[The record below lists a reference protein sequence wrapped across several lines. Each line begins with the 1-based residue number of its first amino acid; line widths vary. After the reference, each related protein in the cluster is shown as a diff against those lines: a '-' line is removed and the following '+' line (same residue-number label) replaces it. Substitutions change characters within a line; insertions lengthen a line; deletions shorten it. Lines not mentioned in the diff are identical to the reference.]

1 MSHWLGKISRVSPT
15 AVARTTS
22 TTASDRCAPTQWRVF
37 DETLATAFDVNYP
50 EKTLPLTGAAAAI
63 GFQLQDPERA
73 GTVLG
78 GRDRLSSHAHPFAYR
93 FLQVCLGEQECQ
105 ARPVFRLPQMVLPRR
120 RWFRLF
126 RSERTS

>member
-1 MSHWLGKISRVSPT
+1 M
-15 AVARTTS
+15 
-22 TTASDRCAPTQWRVF
+22 
-37 DETLATAFDVNYP
+37 NYP
-50 EKTLPLTGAAAAI
+50 EKTLPLTGAAAAS

-73 GTVLG
+73 GSVLG

-93 FLQVCLGEQECQ
+93 FSQACLGEQEYQ

-126 RSERTS
+126 RSERTR